1 MNTHFP
7 DIPLTLTLT
16 FNDYEVWSR
25 TTAIYPGA
33 LTGGPDELAYLALG
47 LTGEAG
53 EVANKIKK
61 YLRGEHLDAAAVRAE
76 LGDVLWYLARLACAV
91 DADFGTIARQNIDKL
106 ERRKQENTLR
116 GDGDNR

>member
-1 MNTHFP
+1 MISN
-7 DIPLTLTLT
+7 IPSSALT

-47 LTGEAG
+47 LAGEAG

-91 DADFGTIARQNIDKL
+91 DADFETIARENFDKL
-106 ERRKQENTLR
+106 ERRKRENSLR